1 MRECKKCKQL
11 LDSSLFY
18 KDSSRKDGLRWCCIP
33 CTKNSKKLFRENNK
47 EHIKQQKKQ
56 SYLRHREKTLQ
67 KRRDSPVKYK
77 QRREQLLL
85 TYKLTES
92 DYDRMREEQN
102 FRCAICDTHE
112 QDVKRG
118 QSASIETALHID
130 HCHTTNKVRGLL
142 CMNCNNLLGKA
153 NDSTNILHK
162 AINYLNKGLT

>member
-1 MRECKKCKQL
+1 MKECKKCKQL

-18 KDSSRKDGLRWCCIP
+18 KDSSRKDGLRWCCIS
-33 CTKNSKKLFRENNK
+33 CTKKTKKLFRENNK

-56 SYLRHREKTLQ
+56 SYLRHREGILQ
-67 KRRDSPVKYK
+67 RKKDSPTKYK
-77 QRREQLLL
+77 DRREHLLSV
-85 TYKLTES
+85 YGIS
-92 DYDRMREEQN
+92 FNDYDRMREEQN
-102 FRCAICDTHE
+102 FKCAICETHE

-118 QSASIETALHID
+118 QSASVETSLHID

-153 NDSTNILHK
+153 NDNTNILHK